1 MPQFDI
7 YRRTDF
13 GRLVHEYD
21 LDGKRLL
28 PWDGYPMPFGGG
40 WCVVRPHTRSLPH
53 TQIDQELFIGIK
65 GRATLV
71 VGEQR
76 FPFEMGD
83 VAAIPKHTDHYVIND
98 SDEDFHF
105 YVVWWD
111 MAHVDGFIA
120 QHDEQ
125 TGCLNG

>member
-1 MPQFDI
+1 MPKFDI
-7 YRRTDF
+7 HRKTDWNN
-13 GRLVHEYD
+13 LVHEYD

-53 TQIDQELFIGIK
+53 TQIDQEIFIAIK
-65 GRATLV
+65 GKATCV
-71 VGEQR
+71 VGDER
-76 FPFEMGD
+76 FDFEMGD
-83 VAAIPKHTDHYVIND
+83 IVAVPKHTDHYIVND

-105 YVVWWD
+105 YVIWWD
-111 MAHVDGFIA
+111 QNYVEEFMKNN
-120 QHDEQ
+120 DEN

>member
-1 MPQFDI
+1 
-7 YRRTDF
+7 
-13 GRLVHEYD
+13 
-21 LDGKRLL
+21 
-28 PWDGYPMPFGGG
+28 MPFGGG

-53 TQIDQELFIGIK
+53 TQIDQELFIAINGK
-65 GRATLV
+65 ATLV

-76 FPFEMGD
+76 YPFEMGD

-111 MAHVDGFIA
+111 LAHVGGFIA
-120 QHDEQ
+120 QHDAN
-125 TGCLNG
+125 TG